1 MKNILLL
8 FLIIINTFLAIF
20 ALVRTY
26 KDKFSE
32 TNGKSMNILFDKIKN
47 RDNTHTVKLNDEHY
61 RHHIK
66 DLSKDKKYLRRL
78 TMEKYKLDDKVFIAC
93 DIYLFDINDGDYLYA
108 KHLIEDKNKYDINSL
123 FYPCPSTTKKEA
135 ALIVTSSGKFKNF
148 NKISH
153 FRDNDVLYKL
163 E

>member
-1 MKNILLL
+1 MKNLILTILV
-8 FLIIINTFLAIF
+8 IINTFLAIF

-47 RDNTHTVKLNDEHY
+47 KDNVHSVKVNDEHY

-66 DLSKDKKYLRRL
+66 DLSKDKKYLRKL
-78 TMEKYKLDDKVFIAC
+78 TMEKYKLDDKVFIAA
-93 DIYLFDINDGDYLYA
+93 DLYLFDINNGDYLYT
-108 KHLIEDKNKYDINSL
+108 KHLIEDKNKNDINSIK
-123 FYPCPSTTKKEA
+123 YNNKEEA
-135 ALIVTSSGKFKNF
+135 SIVTSSGKFKNF
-148 NKISH
+148 NKIISIMN
-153 FRDNDVLYKL
+153 NDLLYKL

>member
-8 FLIIINTFLAIF
+8 VLIIINTFLAIF

-47 RDNTHTVKLNDEHY
+47 KNNVHSVKVNDEYY

-66 DLSKDKKYLRRL
+66 DLSKDKKYFRKL
-78 TMEKYKLDDKVFIAC
+78 TMEKYKLDDKVFIAV
-93 DIYLFDINDGDYLYA
+93 DLYLFDINDGDYLYT
-108 KHLIEDKNKYDINSL
+108 KHLIEDKNKRDINNVK
-123 FYPCPSTTKKEA
+123 YNNEE
-135 ALIVTSSGKFKNF
+135 ALIVTSSGKFINF
-148 NKISH
+148 KKIIH
-153 FRDNDVLYKL
+153 NMNNDVLYTLK
-163 E
+163 